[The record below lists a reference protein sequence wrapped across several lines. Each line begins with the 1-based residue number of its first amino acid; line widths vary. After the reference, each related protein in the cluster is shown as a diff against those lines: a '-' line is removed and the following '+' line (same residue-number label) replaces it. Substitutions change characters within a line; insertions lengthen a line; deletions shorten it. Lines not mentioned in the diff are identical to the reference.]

1 MENIMKFEHVNG
13 ENKGEIKLYA
23 LSTCVWCKKTKDL
36 LDKYGCDYK
45 YIFVD
50 KLEENDK
57 EMIKNEIK
65 KFNPRFSFPTLVINN
80 KNCIVGYKEEKIRE
94 ALNL

>member
-1 MENIMKFEHVNG
+1 MKFKHVNG
-13 ENKGEIKLYA
+13 EIKGEIKLYA

-36 LDKYGCDYK
+36 LDKYRCDYN

-50 KLEENDK
+50 KLEGDDK
-57 EMIKNEIK
+57 EIIKNEIK
-65 KFNPRFSFPTLVINN
+65 KFNPRLSFPTLVINN
-80 KNCIVGYKEEKIRE
+80 EKCIIGYKVEEIRE